1 MGGKALAKT
10 RKWPCPQKRE
20 VGRIFNPF
28 SSTGRH
34 VSFASQTQFPG
45 VRTISLTVWSLDGV
59 GSAQTGSRKLGEVV
73 ANGAG
78 KASRPWEE
86 SGTGTETLCSLT
98 KAVTRAHEI
107 QMPRR
112 EL

>member
-1 MGGKALAKT
+1 M
-10 RKWPCPQKRE
+10 
-20 VGRIFNPF
+20 
-28 SSTGRH
+28 
-34 VSFASQTQFPG
+34 
-45 VRTISLTVWSLDGV
+45 

-78 KASRPWEE
+78 RTSRPWEE
-86 SGTGTETLCSLT
+86 SGAGKETLCSLT